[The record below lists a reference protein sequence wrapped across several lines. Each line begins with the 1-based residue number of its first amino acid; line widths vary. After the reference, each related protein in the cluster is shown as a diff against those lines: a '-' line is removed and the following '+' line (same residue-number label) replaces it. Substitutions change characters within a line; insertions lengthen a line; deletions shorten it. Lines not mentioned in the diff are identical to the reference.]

1 MRRFLKSF
9 AYALNGICVT
19 FKSEQN
25 FKIHIVAMIIAIA
38 MGLYLKL
45 SMSAWGLVIFSIG
58 FVLVT
63 ELFNTA
69 LERLGDETAN
79 GKQKQMVK
87 NAKDISAAAVLI
99 SALTAFVIGIL
110 FLLIPFIQ
118 RMFELLQ
125 SH

>member
-1 MRRFLKSF
+1 MRRLLKSF
-9 AYALNGICVT
+9 AYALTGICVT

-25 FKIHIVAMIIAIA
+25 FRIHIVAMIIAIV

-45 SMSAWGLVIFSIG
+45 SMPAWGLVIFSIG
-58 FVLVT
+58 FVLVA

-69 LERLGDETAN
+69 IERLGDETAN

-87 NAKDISAAAVLI
+87 NVKDISAAAVLI

-110 FLLIPFIQ
+110 FLLIPFVQ
-118 RMFELLQ
+118 RMVELL
-125 SH
+125 